1 MTPSYSLVLSEV
13 TSLLTNLLESE
24 TLDGRLA
31 DAAVESVLRDA
42 GRVLTQH
49 LLEKAAAEAVRKW
62 TTDSELNGGGYQWER
77 TPLIGVSTLY
87 GLVTLPSPYLRI
99 AKKRRDGGPVGIR
112 PVFEELG
119 LKGRSRTLT
128 LERRVVDFGIDDSY
142 DAASRKL
149 QEHYGLE
156 LSGESVRRVT
166 EKHAGAVYVASLM
179 EELDGAF
186 PPPSL
191 LGPTDVEGP
200 FLVEM
205 DGSCVRTGYLQPKET
220 EELTPVRGL
229 PKRARVTEWRDTRL
243 AFIRPLAEQD
253 ERQYAGGTDP
263 LQDVLHRLRF
273 KAYGMGWRS
282 GVDTTCV
289 SDGGAGLMERMT
301 TIFEGSR
308 HILDRPHLV
317 EHLHEVAKEKGLS
330 ETEAKVWVAEQMD
343 DVDEGRAEKTIHRLK
358 LEEGPGQERAIQ
370 CAGYLKRFRASIN
383 YGAFKEM
390 GLPIGSG
397 EIESAHKSQVQ
408 CRLKLPGAT
417 WNVRSV
423 DRILAMRLRRSN
435 GGWADY
441 WKPGVAA

>member
-1 MTPSYSLVLSEV
+1 
-13 TSLLTNLLESE
+13 
-24 TLDGRLA
+24 
-31 DAAVESVLRDA
+31 
-42 GRVLTQH
+42 
-49 LLEKAAAEAVRKW
+49 
-62 TTDSELNGGGYQWER
+62 
-77 TPLIGVSTLY
+77 
-87 GLVTLPSPYLRI
+87 
-99 AKKRRDGGPVGIR
+99 
-112 PVFEELG
+112 
-119 LKGRSRTLT
+119 
-128 LERRVVDFGIDDSY
+128 
-142 DAASRKL
+142 
-149 QEHYGLE
+149 
-156 LSGESVRRVT
+156 
-166 EKHAGAVYVASLM
+166 
-179 EELDGAF
+179 
-186 PPPSL
+186 
-191 LGPTDVEGP
+191 
-200 FLVEM
+200 
-205 DGSCVRTGYLQPKET
+205 
-220 EELTPVRGL
+220 
-229 PKRARVTEWRDTRL
+229 
-243 AFIRPLAEQD
+243 
-253 ERQYAGGTDP
+253 
-263 LQDVLHRLRF
+263 
-273 KAYGMGWRS
+273 
-282 GVDTTCV
+282 
-289 SDGGAGLMERMT
+289 MERMT